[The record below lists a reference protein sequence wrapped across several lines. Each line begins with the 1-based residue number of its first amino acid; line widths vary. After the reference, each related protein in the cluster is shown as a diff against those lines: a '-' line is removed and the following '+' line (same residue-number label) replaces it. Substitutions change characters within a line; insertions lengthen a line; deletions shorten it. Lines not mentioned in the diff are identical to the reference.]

1 MRRRTFVQWVVCLV
15 IGFLCC
21 PTMSGAAA
29 EGISCTPEPTDMIIT
44 YGDLITCKVESNGDS
59 DIFRF
64 SGISGESITIISSN
78 QDGFVQPCIEL
89 YNPDGTIAGQGCTW
103 PAYTNR
109 IDVILTQTGSH
120 TILLKDD
127 ENDNTGTYAL
137 SLERVVPPSPTSLP
151 IQYSESIVEEINP
164 VGDIDIFFF
173 QGSIGDVITVQSSN
187 QDGFVQPCIELYN
200 PDGTIAGQGCTWPAY
215 TNRIDVTLIQTGSHT
230 ILLKDDENDNTG
242 AYLIA
247 LQCLAGPCVIF
258 PTPDIVGRIE
268 VGGQPFVGAPV
279 ILRQPRKLPQETT
292 TDANGEYQFDN
303 ILQGSFSI
311 IIKGVK

>member
-64 SGISGESITIISSN
+64 SGISGESITII
-78 QDGFVQPCIEL
+78 
-89 YNPDGTIAGQGCTW
+89 
-103 PAYTNR
+103 
-109 IDVILTQTGSH
+109 
-120 TILLKDD
+120 
-127 ENDNTGTYAL
+127 
-137 SLERVVPPSPTSLP
+137 
-151 IQYSESIVEEINP
+151 
-164 VGDIDIFFF
+164 
-173 QGSIGDVITVQSSN
+173 SSN